1 MDFPDHHQLS
11 ELAQIHVGVSDAIQP
26 SHPLLSSL
34 SPPAF
39 ILSQYQGLFQRVSSL
54 HQVAQVLEFQ
64 LQNQSF
70 QRIFKLISFRM
81 DWLDL
86 LEVQVPHHSSKA

>member
-26 SHPLLSSL
+26 SHPLLPP
-34 SPPAF
+34 SPPAVS
-39 ILSQYQGLFQRVSSL
+39 LSQYQGLFQRVSSL